1 MNNVLDRSLRD
12 LHVLR
17 SCLDEENF
25 FAAGL
30 PWFGTLFGRDS
41 LITALQTLAFRPSI
55 AEQTLRL
62 LAKYQGTKVDDYRDE
77 QPGKILHELR
87 VGEMARLNE
96 IPQSPYYGSIDAT
109 LLFLVLMGEYTKWT
123 GDKRIF
129 TDLKDNI
136 EQALNWMRD
145 YGDTDGD
152 GYIDYESARGTKDEG
167 ASQTRAG
174 KTRAMP

>member
-1 MNNVLDRSLRD
+1 
-12 LHVLR
+12 VLR
-17 SCLDEENF
+17 SDLDGQTY

-41 LITALQTLAFRPSI
+41 LITSLQMLAYRPSI

-87 VGEMARLNE
+87 VGELARLDE

-109 LLFLVLMGEYTKWT
+109 LLFLLLLGEHAAWT
-123 GDKRIF
+123 GDLGLF
-129 TDLKDNI
+129 NDLKENV
-136 EQALNWMRD
+136 EQAFDWMRD

-152 GYIDYESARGTKDEG
+152 GYLDYRSASG
-167 ASQTRAG
+167 
-174 KTRAMP
+174 